1 MTAQMIRRFQM
12 RGLIVEDAF
21 VQIHDNQTHARVIIT
36 MMKDEGYVPLLDVNP
51 VFLTSYIGGDKF
63 EFSYTM
69 QGVYVG
75 RDKAWQSEGMLDGK
89 LIPSTPRNR

>member
-12 RGLIVEDAF
+12 RGMLVEDAF
-21 VQIHDNQTHARVIIT
+21 VQLHDNQTHARIIIN

-51 VFLTSYIGGDKF
+51 VLLTNYLGGDKY

-75 RDKAWQSEGMLDGK
+75 RDKAWQTEGMLDGK
-89 LIPSTPRNR
+89 LIPSNPKK

>member
-12 RGLIVEDAF
+12 RGWIIETAF
-21 VQIHDNQTHARVIIT
+21 VQVYDNQTHARVVIA

-51 VFLTSYIGGDKF
+51 VFLTDYRGGDKY

-75 RDKAWQSEGMLDGK
+75 RDKAWQTEGMLDGK
-89 LIPSTPRNR
+89 LIPSTPRNK

>member
-1 MTAQMIRRFQM
+1 MTAQMIRRFQ
-12 RGLIVEDAF
+12 VEGWITETAF
-21 VQIHDNQTHARVIIT
+21 VQVHNNQTHARVVIA

-51 VFLTSYIGGDKF
+51 VFLTNYQGGDKY
-63 EFSYTM
+63 EFRYTM

-75 RDKAWQSEGMLDGK
+75 RDKAWQVEGMLDGK

>member
-12 RGLIVEDAF
+12 RGLLVEDAF
-21 VQIHDNQTHARVIIT
+21 VQLHDNQTHGRIIIN

-51 VFLTSYIGGDKF
+51 VFRTSYIGGDKY

-75 RDKAWQSEGMLDGK
+75 RDKAWQTEGMLDGK
-89 LIPSTPRNR
+89 LIPSTPRNK